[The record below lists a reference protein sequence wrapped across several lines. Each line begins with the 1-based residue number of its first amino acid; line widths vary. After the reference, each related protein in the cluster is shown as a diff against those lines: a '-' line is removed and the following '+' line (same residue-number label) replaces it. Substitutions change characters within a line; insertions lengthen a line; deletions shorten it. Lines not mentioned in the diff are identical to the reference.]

1 MKDNTKTYH
10 ELFHSYCS
18 YPDIHFETQHRSEKV
33 ILVLRAHPITQISW
47 LINSL
52 IFFIFLIFLNFI
64 PLSFFSLSQ
73 IIFINIF
80 GTFIILSY
88 LWFNFLSWFF
98 NVGIVTSERIIDIDF
113 HMILYKEVTASRLD
127 RIEDITSKSGGY
139 LASFFDYGNVFV
151 QTAGTEANI
160 EFFNIPHPSRVVQI
174 INGLLARSHGS

>member
-1 MKDNTKTYH
+1 MKDNTKTHH

-18 YPDIHFETQHRSEKV
+18 YPDIHFETQHRSEIV
-33 ILVLRAHPITQISW
+33 ILVLRAHPITQVSW
-47 LINSL
+47 FINSF
-52 IFFIFLIFLNFI
+52 IFFIFLIVLNFI
-64 PLSFFSLSQ
+64 PLSFFSLNQ

-80 GTFIILSY
+80 GISIILSY

-113 HMILYKEVTASRLD
+113 HMILYKEVTATRLD
-127 RIEDITSKSGGY
+127 RVEDITSKSGGY
-139 LASFFDYGNVFV
+139 LASFFDYGNIFV

-174 INGLLARSHGS
+174 INGLLAKSHGS